1 MHNLE
6 AHGCRLVV
14 LMRSVWVSS
23 RMTPSSIRFATL
35 LRGDLFGVF
44 WLPPRRHSS
53 RNFDPLGEIP
63 ESFMSYRHCHRGRLC
78 HRHHRRRHSSR
89 NFAPLGE
96 IPGMVI

>member
-1 MHNLE
+1 MSYRHC
-6 AHGCRLVV
+6 HRGRLCH
-14 LMRSVWVSS
+14 RQH
-23 RMTPSSIRFATL
+23 R
-35 LRGDLFGVF
+35 
-44 WLPPRRHSS
+44 RRHSS

-89 NFAPLGE
+89 NFDPLGE